1 MCQEVIPGGTWG
13 RFGTVFDKTVFDKGT
28 TVDAANKLIV
38 KDECQSL
45 SLRFGRLQDQRRY
58 EDLPAL
64 MTPDGTYTRLG
75 EELSI
80 ADFVDWIHTMPPNET
95 RHFVTATDF
104 SEVKADSAKSIT
116 YYTLYLYNGD
126 AEKPYPLDGPF
137 VVGEYH
143 EEFTKTDAGWKIRSR
158 KAQIIFRKS
167 K

>member
-1 MCQEVIPGGTWG
+1 M
-13 RFGTVFDKTVFDKGT
+13 
-28 TVDAANKLIV
+28 DAANKLIV

-45 SLRFGRLQDQRRY
+45 SLRFGRLQDQHRY

-80 ADFVDWIHTMPPNET
+80 AAFIDWIHTMPPNET

-104 SEVKADSAKSIT
+104 SEVTAGSAKSIT

-143 EEFTKTDAGWKIRSR
+143 ERFTKTDAGWKIRSR
-158 KAQIIFRKS
+158 EAQIIFRKS